1 MALALLPLVR
11 FILAVLT
18 ITVPRARKLFIVL
31 AHLVDASLLIWL
43 VVALSRSSAATF
55 TLGGIPNN
63 LGISM
68 IGDRIGL
75 TFASLAWCLSVAV
88 CISIWR
94 DRLRPYFFLLLHL
107 LVGACY
113 ALAFTKDLFNAYLL
127 FELLTLTSFLLVGYQ
142 RRPHQILA
150 SLRYLILSSLGM
162 TVFLFGVGVVYAHC
176 GSLDYAVLVPLVANA
191 AGESWVLLAAAL
203 LVAGVAV
210 KAGVFTFSLWLP
222 SAHARAMPPVS
233 ALLSGLVIKMGVL
246 ELFRLVDIFP
256 IQLPLLVLGS
266 ITGLLG
272 IVYAICTYDLK
283 KMFAFS
289 TLSQIGYILIGFGA
303 STWEGRLGA
312 LEYAVA
318 HGLFKSLLFLA
329 LGEAATR
336 VGNAQCDTLIAHKND
351 IPWGTRLALIIGTL
365 GIIGLP
371 PLAGFDAKVILE
383 DGLSSTALRIVV
395 LLISMGTAIAF
406 SKFIPILFARSTC
419 RTDLP
424 HAIAYS
430 WLGGLILAFWPISV
444 VMSSWSCCIHAFT
457 PIHLIEAFGAILV
470 GWLTYLVT
478 RKRKLPLPQAVFHLE
493 ISPLVILVGF
503 VGVYVLLAISQ

>member
-1 MALALLPLVR
+1 MPLVLLPLLR
-11 FILAVLT
+11 FVAAILS
-18 ITVPRARKLFIVL
+18 ITFVRARRPLIFMSHVVDGLLL
-31 AHLVDASLLIWL
+31 AWL
-43 VVALSRSSAATF
+43 VVALTR
-55 TLGGIPNN
+55 GIPSLITIGSVPNG

-68 IGDRIGL
+68 IGDRIGM
-75 TFASLAWCLSVAV
+75 TFASLAWGLSIAV
-88 CISIWR
+88 SVFTWK
-94 DRLRPYFFLLLHL
+94 DQLRPYFFLLFHL
-107 LVGACY
+107 LIGACY

-127 FELLTLTSFLLVGYQ
+127 FELLTLVSFLLVGYQ
-142 RRPHQILA
+142 RQPRQIWA
-150 SLRYLILSSLGM
+150 SLNYLILSSLGM

-176 GSLDYAVLVPLVANA
+176 GSLDYAILVPLIANA
-191 AGESWVLLAAAL
+191 AGEPWVLLAASL

-246 ELFRLVDIFP
+246 ELFRLADIFP

-272 IVYAICTYDLK
+272 TLYAVFTYDLK
-283 KMFAFS
+283 KMLAFS
-289 TLSQIGYILIGFGA
+289 TLAQIGYILIGFGA

-329 LGEAATR
+329 LGEAATQL
-336 VGNAQCDTLIAHKND
+336 GNAQCDTLVAHKND
-351 IPWGTRLALIIGTL
+351 IPWGTRIALIIGTL

-383 DGLSSTALRIVV
+383 DGLASITLRIVV
-395 LLISMGTAIAF
+395 LLISVGTAMSF
-406 SKFIPILFARSTC
+406 SKFIPILFAKSTC

-424 HAIAYS
+424 HAMAYS

-444 VMSSWSCCIHAFT
+444 AMSSWSCCIHAFT
-457 PIHLIEAFGAILV
+457 IVHIAEAVGAIAIGGAVYALF
-470 GWLTYLVT
+470 
-478 RKRKLPLPQAVFHLE
+478 RKRTFRLPQAIFHLE
-493 ISPLVILVGF
+493 ISPLIILLGF
-503 VGVYVLLAISQ
+503 VAVYVLIAVGN